1 MQVQF
6 QYLPFILH
14 KIETQSRRQY
24 LLLHSLKE
32 VISAQPVSPC
42 GVQVLS
48 GYISSIWDHLYSHTE
63 CVEEG
68 TRNVVAEW
76 LGKLCLM
83 LSYPS

>member
-1 MQVQF
+1 MLDF
-6 QYLPFILH
+6 L
-14 KIETQSRRQY
+14 
-24 LLLHSLKE
+24 SLFC
-32 VISAQPVSPC
+32 ISAQSVSPI

>member
-1 MQVQF
+1 MLDF
-6 QYLPFILH
+6 L
-14 KIETQSRRQY
+14 S
-24 LLLHSLKE
+24 LLC
-32 VISAQPVSPC
+32 ISAQSVSPS

-48 GYISSIWDHLYSHTE
+48 GYILSSIWDQLYRHTE

-68 TRNVVAEW
+68 TRNVVAEC